1 MAKIISR
8 TKKLINFSISPYG
21 LFYTK
26 QELKTKYASPNE
38 TPYEPDKVYM
48 YKNYKPQFMLLNN
61 LLTTNKKLK
70 TIFKFMSV
78 IFILTFVAVP
88 ISLLLPDPK
97 PFSTLFYNWLC
108 VYLTIM
114 SIFGLLGIMLH
125 VVDHD
130 TDNENHTTP
139 TKDWSKDWTDKN
151 YENFF

>member
-26 QELKTKYASPNE
+26 QESKTKYHSPNE
-38 TPYEPDKVYM
+38 TPYEPDKVYI
-48 YKNYKPQFMLLNN
+48 YKNYKPQLYLFNN
-61 LLTTNKKLK
+61 LLTNKKLK
-70 TIFKFMSV
+70 TIIKFMFV

-88 ISLLLPDPK
+88 ISLLLPSPK
-97 PFSTLFYNWLC
+97 PLSTLFYNWLC

-130 TDNENHTTP
+130 TNNENHPTP
-139 TKDWSKDWTDKN
+139 TKDWSKDWTEKD